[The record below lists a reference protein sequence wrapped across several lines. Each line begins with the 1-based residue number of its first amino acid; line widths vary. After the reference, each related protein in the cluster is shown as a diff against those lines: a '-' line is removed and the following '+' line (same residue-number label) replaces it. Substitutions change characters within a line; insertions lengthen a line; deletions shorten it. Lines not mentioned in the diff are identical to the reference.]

1 MPAGQK
7 GVIFV
12 EDTVNKLVEA
22 RNRAWSAAKEIM
34 DRAADEGR
42 APSAEEREATD
53 KAFADIDAIDAQ
65 VKGLTERARSSREA
79 EAARGEWEKIV
90 APDTI
95 EARDADAWN
104 AFDAFLRGNGPR
116 HMDMDFRQVA
126 AEKRALRAGATGQ
139 EFRVLAK
146 SPAALGGNLIPTS
159 FVRELYD
166 YLEVYSGM
174 RRTNATIVTTT
185 GGENLEFPKV
195 VSGGTAAGVNE
206 GAVIGSADPTFGKM
220 TLGAFK
226 FGQLLQYSNEL
237 AQDSGVDLLGFAARD
252 FGRALG
258 RVTDNKYV
266 LGAGSTE
273 PTGIM
278 TVAGTG
284 VTGGTGVGGAPTFD
298 NLITLLYS
306 VNEEYRANN
315 AQWLMRDATAGVIRR
330 LKDNDGQYLWQPGL
344 QVGQPDRLLG
354 FEVVSD
360 PNVAAIGSNAL
371 SLAFGDFS
379 AFYIRDVGSVRIE
392 RSDDFAF
399 NTDLVTWR
407 ALLRTDSNLI
417 DLTGAVKAF
426 QGGTQN

>member
-1 MPAGQK
+1 M
-7 GVIFV
+7 

-42 APSAEEREATD
+42 APTAEERESTD

-65 VKGLTERARSSREA
+65 VKGLQQRAQSSSEA

-95 EARDADAWN
+95 EARDAEAWGQ
-104 AFDAFLRGNGPR
+104 FDAFLRGNGPR
-116 HMDMDFRQVA
+116 TMDIDFRAAA
-126 AEKRALRAGATGQ
+126 AEKRALRSGATGH
-139 EFRVLAK
+139 EFRLLQKGV
-146 SPAALGGNLIPTS
+146 AAQGGSIVPTS

-174 RRTNATIVTTT
+174 RRTNATIITTT
-185 GGENLEFPKV
+185 GGEALEFPKV
-195 VSGGTAAGVNE
+195 VAGGTAAAVGE
-206 GAVIGSADPTFGKM
+206 GGTIAGSDPTFGKM

-252 FGRALG
+252 FGRSLG
-258 RVTDNKYV
+258 RITDTEYV
-266 LGAGSTE
+266 LGTGSTR

-278 TVAGTG
+278 AAAGTG
-284 VTGGTGVGGAPTFD
+284 VTGGTGFAGVPQFD
-298 NLITLLYS
+298 DLINLLYS

-315 AQWLMRDATAGVIRR
+315 AQWLMRDATAGAVRR

-354 FEVVSD
+354 FDVVSD
-360 PNVAAIGSNAL
+360 PNVAATGTNAN
-371 SLAFGDFS
+371 SVAFGDFS
-379 AFYIRDVGSVRIE
+379 AFYIRDVGTVRIE

-399 NTDLVTWR
+399 NSDLVTWR
-407 ALLRTDSNLI
+407 AVLRTDSNLI
-417 DLTGAVKAF
+417 DLTGAVKVF
-426 QGGTQN
+426 RGGTA